1 MPTFVPTL
9 NKSSIPM
16 LTLYRYA
23 SDSEGTWGVLVADR
37 NWVCHTLE
45 PINVDGARNHALLP
59 GIYPLIMEWSPKF
72 GRNLPTIVARGRSGI
87 RIHEGN
93 IVSET
98 RGCPLVGLLRSRTA
112 VLDSKKAIREVE
124 SIAHKHNSI
133 HIIELCD
140 F

>member
-1 MPTFVPTL
+1 
-9 NKSSIPM
+9 M

-23 SDSEGTWGVLVADR
+23 NDSDGTWGVLVDDGK
-37 NWVCHTLE
+37 WLCHTLE
-45 PINVDGARNHALLP
+45 PINVDGGRNHALLA
-59 GIYPLIMEWSPKF
+59 GIYPLKMEWSPKF
-72 GRNLPTIVARGRSGI
+72 GRHLPTIVARGRSGI

-98 RGCPLVGLLRSRTA
+98 RGCPLVGFMRSRCA

-124 SIAHKHNSI
+124 TIATKHSSIQI
-133 HIIELCD
+133 VQLCD

>member
-1 MPTFVPTL
+1 
-9 NKSSIPM
+9 M

-23 SDSEGTWGVLVADR
+23 NDSDGTWGILTADGK
-37 NWVCHTLE
+37 WLCHTLE
-45 PINVDGARNHALLP
+45 PINVDGGRNHGLLA
-59 GIYPLIMEWSPKF
+59 GVYPLKMEWSPKF
-72 GRNLPTIVARGRSGI
+72 GRVLPTIVARGRSGI

-98 RGCPLVGLLRSRTA
+98 RGCPLVGLMRSRTA

-124 SIAHKHNSI
+124 TIATKHNSI
-133 HIIELCD
+133 HIIQLCD